1 MTLNASASASASAT
15 ATFAKPLCPPCCKTL
30 VKQFLLS
37 SSRHVF
43 ITNSHSMSNSTTLTA
58 KPNKLKF
65 RVSTCRVSTSSLSSV
80 QLQQQEEYEED
91 DSQSTQ
97 LFEKLKDVEREH
109 INKLEELGR
118 KANIQ
123 LERQL
128 VMTSDWSRKLLT
140 MQGKLR
146 GSEWDPENSH
156 RIDYSQFLR
165 LFNSNNVQFMEYSN
179 NGQTIS
185 VILPYYK
192 DEKMEGPGDSKK
204 ELIFWHHVVDL
215 VWSLRLALSIT
226 VYLWIDNMMR
236 PIYAKLIPSDL
247 GTPPKKTRQPVKLC
261 ALGSLGKSRNAVNEK
276 FAIECR
282 NLSFSITTGQGILKP
297 TDGFVYVKK
306 PKSFVFQ
313 NPDHQNLV
321 RYLAKL
327 CRLRVSH
334 SCIIVLSNTD
344 KKTKVPSNEEQPEKK
359 QKFDQN
365 KRRSGS
371 RSRSTQTPSK
381 SKLGIQ
387 EESRRASWS
396 MGQIPTV
403 RWVKIFNPND
413 LNGSQEAGEN
423 LRESWE
429 LRMAGTNF
437 SRRSSTSRR
446 HSSVFQASAEG
457 PLFIFI
463 ISNDEALSM
472 LKLNEDVVG
481 DSKARVSEQME
492 IRSAVEMAQLE
503 VEKKHDEVVDEML
516 AMLNAKAEASRL
528 KEVEQEAQH
537 NIIPP
542 QGSANVINTQVV
554 MPTVESDLAFG
565 LHKFNLTPDEIKSRL
580 ARALDAVGMF
590 EYLKTPVQTLSG
602 GQKQRVAIAGA
613 LAEACKVLLLDELT
627 TFLDEGDQIEVIKAV
642 KNSLQ
647 KSKDVTALWVTHRLE
662 ELEYADGAVYM
673 EDGRVVMH
681 GDVSTILDFITA
693 RQNSYIRQIN
703 S

>member
-1 MTLNASASASASAT
+1 MTLNASASASA
-15 ATFAKPLCPPCCKTL
+15 TFAKPLCPCCKTL

-91 DSQSTQ
+91 DSESTQ

-140 MQGKLR
+140 MRGKLR

-192 DEKMEGPGDSKK
+192 DGKMEGPGDSKK
-204 ELIFWHHVVDL
+204 ELIFWHHVVDRMPIDCWNDVWGKL
-215 VWSLRLALSIT
+215 HQQLINVDVRHVSTVPAEVYSTIATAVVWSLRLALSIT

-261 ALGSLGKSRNAVNEK
+261 ALGSLGKSRGNAVNEK

-313 NPDHQNLV
+313 NPDH
-321 RYLAKL
+321 
-327 CRLRVSH
+327 
-334 SCIIVLSNTD
+334 
-344 KKTKVPSNEEQPEKK
+344 
-359 QKFDQN
+359 
-365 KRRSGS
+365 
-371 RSRSTQTPSK
+371 
-381 SKLGIQ
+381 
-387 EESRRASWS
+387 
-396 MGQIPTV
+396 
-403 RWVKIFNPND
+403 
-413 LNGSQEAGEN
+413 
-423 LRESWE
+423 
-429 LRMAGTNF
+429 
-437 SRRSSTSRR
+437 
-446 HSSVFQASAEG
+446 
-457 PLFIFI
+457 
-463 ISNDEALSM
+463 
-472 LKLNEDVVG
+472 
-481 DSKARVSEQME
+481 
-492 IRSAVEMAQLE
+492 
-503 VEKKHDEVVDEML
+503 
-516 AMLNAKAEASRL
+516 
-528 KEVEQEAQH
+528 
-537 NIIPP
+537 
-542 QGSANVINTQVV
+542 QVV

-627 TFLDEGDQIEVIKAV
+627 TFLDEGDQEDIEVIKAV

-681 GDVSTILDFITA
+681 G
-693 RQNSYIRQIN
+693 
-703 S
+703 